1 MSQTLEREEI
11 LANPT
16 RDHRQLEVTIFQIAD
31 DALLVQNRDD
41 GTGWDWSWAGWQRDW
56 MDATPSRFAYR
67 CLPVTIA
74 NQTGL
79 WVKNPVG
86 FTATWRGSERPES
99 IDFQFDESA
108 EIWTRWV
115 SNEFGAGIITWNTPF
130 LFRTKPAGSRLLVSG
145 PANSFK
151 DNVHPLTAILESDWM
166 TMSFTMN
173 WKIMRPGDPVRFEVG
188 EPLFQAIP
196 LWSNPCADIEGALV
210 AYKKLD
216 DDPDLSRSYRE
227 WDQSRKRFRERSK
240 AGELKPDEWQ
250 RDYFLGRD
258 AAGQP
263 SAPLHRTK
271 VKPPRVGYQGTAAPP
286 RAGNGA
292 SALVQPYSRMESQTR
307 QQPPDPVS
315 DQVETAAAP
324 RPAVKPD
331 GTAPREA
338 GALLVFRPV
347 DDEWR
352 RWVAENLLL
361 GASRDSILKT
371 MVAGGLSPLQSTAE
385 IDQAFRSPYL
395 KGVERVCNRLEKR
408 EWLLAAY
415 RKLNRLH
422 PKCDEISRRHKLSR
436 EEFLEG
442 YYCANRPVII
452 TGMMDDW
459 PALRKWSLDYFDE
472 KFGDRE
478 VDVQFGRDASGN
490 YEEDREKFRR
500 KMIFSRFIEKVR
512 TSRVT
517 NDFYITANNNTAN
530 KDALPELWDD
540 IVQIPEFLNGN
551 SAHNGFFWF
560 GPAGTITPFHH
571 DLTNNLMAQVIGRKR
586 ILLAPSWDMPLM
598 RNLRD
603 VYCEVDGRETSPA
616 PRANFGEPQILECCL
631 DPGEIL
637 FLPIGSLHFVE
648 ALEISATVTFTNF
661 DFDDNDFTSFYE
673 SRGNV

>member
-115 SNEFGAGIITWNTPF
+115 SNEFGAGIITWNTPL

-188 EPLFQAIP
+188 EPLLQAIP

-307 QQPPDPVS
+307 Q
-315 DQVETAAAP
+315 
-324 RPAVKPD
+324 
-331 GTAPREA
+331 
-338 GALLVFRPV
+338 
-347 DDEWR
+347 
-352 RWVAENLLL
+352 
-361 GASRDSILKT
+361 
-371 MVAGGLSPLQSTAE
+371 
-385 IDQAFRSPYL
+385 
-395 KGVERVCNRLEKR
+395 
-408 EWLLAAY
+408 
-415 RKLNRLH
+415 
-422 PKCDEISRRHKLSR
+422 
-436 EEFLEG
+436 
-442 YYCANRPVII
+442 
-452 TGMMDDW
+452 
-459 PALRKWSLDYFDE
+459 
-472 KFGDRE
+472 
-478 VDVQFGRDASGN
+478 
-490 YEEDREKFRR
+490 
-500 KMIFSRFIEKVR
+500 
-512 TSRVT
+512 
-517 NDFYITANNNTAN
+517 
-530 KDALPELWDD
+530 
-540 IVQIPEFLNGN
+540 
-551 SAHNGFFWF
+551 
-560 GPAGTITPFHH
+560 
-571 DLTNNLMAQVIGRKR
+571 
-586 ILLAPSWDMPLM
+586 
-598 RNLRD
+598 
-603 VYCEVDGRETSPA
+603 
-616 PRANFGEPQILECCL
+616 
-631 DPGEIL
+631 
-637 FLPIGSLHFVE
+637 
-648 ALEISATVTFTNF
+648 
-661 DFDDNDFTSFYE
+661 
-673 SRGNV
+673 

>member
-1 MSQTLEREEI
+1 MGMSQALERDETV
-11 LANPT
+11 ANPS

-31 DALLVQNRDD
+31 DSLLMQNRSD
-41 GTGWDWSWAGWQRDW
+41 GTGWDWCWADWQREW

-67 CLPVTIA
+67 CLPITIA

-86 FTATWRGSERPES
+86 FTATWRGSSSPES

-151 DNVHPLTAILESDWM
+151 DNAHPLTAILESDWM

-173 WKIMRPGDPVRFEVG
+173 WKIIRPGAPVRFEAG
-188 EPLFQAIP
+188 EPLFQSIS
-196 LWSNPCADIEGALV
+196 LSSNPCADIEGALV
-210 AYKKLD
+210 TYKKLD
-216 DDPDLSRSYRE
+216 DDPDLSRAYRE
-227 WDQSRKRFRERSK
+227 WDQSRKRFMERSR

-258 AAGQP
+258 GAGQKL
-263 SAPLHRTK
+263 APLHMTK
-271 VKPPRVGYQGTAAPP
+271 VKPPRVGYEGTATPP
-286 RAGNGA
+286 SGGNGA
-292 SALVQPYSRMESQTR
+292 SSRVQPYSQLGSQTR
-307 QQPPDPVS
+307 RPPRDPVPS
-315 DQVETAAAP
+315 QVEQPAAP
-324 RPAVKPD
+324 
-331 GTAPREA
+331 
-338 GALLVFRPV
+338 RPV

-352 RWVAENLLL
+352 RWIAENLLL
-361 GASRDSILKT
+361 GAARDSILKT
-371 MVAGGLSPLQSTAE
+371 MVAGGLSPLQSAAE

-395 KGVERVCNRLEKR
+395 RGVERVCNRLKKR

-422 PKCDEISRRHKLSR
+422 PRSCEISRRHKLAHV
-436 EEFLEG
+436 EFLENF
-442 YYCANRPVII
+442 YCANRPVII

-459 PALRKWSLDYFDE
+459 PAVRKWSLDYFDE

-490 YEEDREKFRR
+490 YEADRERFRR
-500 KMIFSRFIEKVR
+500 TMIFSHFIEKVR
-512 TSRVT
+512 TSGVT
-517 NDFYITANNNTAN
+517 NDFYITANNNSAN
-530 KDALPELWDD
+530 KQALPELWDD
-540 IVQIPEFLNGN
+540 VAQIPGFLNEN

-603 VYCEVDGRETSPA
+603 VYCEVDGRATAPA
-616 PRANFGEPQILECCL
+616 PRASQGEPQILECYL

-661 DFDDNDFTSFYE
+661 AFDDNDFTSFYE
-673 SRGNV
+673 SRGDV